1 MRSQSACQHFINWR
15 PSSSSQRQT
24 QQEQY
29 EELAKSWL
37 ASPDASLDGGQFY
50 ALTHSDKPDKVRNN
64 VGTYQ
69 LNQRT
74 ENIHKLAQA
83 ALELGLVSPERAAL
97 ALHLVSPEHH
107 ISDISVMDMDT
118 MPDVPVETVEELK
131 REMYVAACEAGSTM
145 GVDPKKLVIAEDT
158 LEKLKDDAARIRE
171 LKALIER
178 LKSINVKSSAAN
190 VQRAKESRKRKPAKD
205 DARACPTIPPLDTT
219 KDVLFPLPCLEIP
232 KYENGKTLPKGH
244 RYASPQEVFTWQVMW
259 VKACA
264 EAEDCMNAISVR
276 RLNEAWKSAHRWTP
290 ELHYD
295 DRYLGVD
302 PRNNGRL
309 MGGIRGLR
317 TPQHFS
323 PDDVAK
329 EAKRQWPGIVD
340 DKAIARIKSVKME
353 RAVKKVTDR
362 RKASTT
368 SVLAGFVEGDAAALA
383 ACGPGAGAEGPAGA
397 AVALAPGTA
406 GGPSAPPA
414 PRDSDAVD
422 GGGACASLGG
432 ASVGGAGAAALASS
446 AADAVGG
453 GAAQPPLP
461 LHSTP
466 TDRPASLDG
475 AAAADAV
482 DGGGAERAADAV
494 DGGGA
499 ERACASLASESV
511 GGELATPPGRP
522 AAAGGGAKKRKNRNG
537 GGGGAAGGG
546 SSSEMN
552 PAAPTGQQR
561 QRRPAGAATAKEART
576 RKQEPPPP
584 PAMIAGGPPAPPP
597 TGGGGGAAGGGR
609 TMTTTAAKKREA
621 NENTPSD
628 KITTNPGAEPSPPQG
643 GGCGGGGVVA
653 TKGCAAGMGEG
664 SSAGGGSADSRQ
676 RTWAELN
683 LATFNPLNGPT
694 KQRRRV
700 SAALPSLEPAQGP
713 NSILSYCPSFQ
724 NKQSKGKGGDVGGPG
739 PGTD

>member
-1 MRSQSACQHFINWR
+1 MRSQSASQQFINWR
-15 PSSSSQRQT
+15 PSSST
-24 QQEQY
+24 QHDQDEVLH
-29 EELAKSWL
+29 EELAVSWL
-37 ASPDASLDGGQFY
+37 VSPDASLDCSQFS
-50 ALTHSDKPDKVRNN
+50 AHTHSDKVRNN
-64 VGTYQ
+64 VGSLGTYQ

-97 ALHLVSPEHH
+97 ALHQIVHLVSPEHH

-171 LKALIER
+171 LKALIVR

-190 VQRAKESRKRKPAKD
+190 VQRAKESRKRKPATD
-205 DARACPTIPPLDTT
+205 DARACPTIPPLDLT
-219 KDVLFPLPCLEIP
+219 KDVLLPLPCLEIP

-276 RLNEAWKSAHRWTP
+276 RLNEAWKSAHRWKQ

-309 MGGIRGLR
+309 MGGNRGLR

-340 DKAIARIKSVKME
+340 DNAIARIKSVKME

-383 ACGPGAGAEGPAGA
+383 ACGPGAGAEGPGRPAGA

-475 AAAADAV
+475 AAAAD
-482 DGGGAERAADAV
+482 
-494 DGGGA
+494 
-499 ERACASLASESV
+499 
-511 GGELATPPGRP
+511 
-522 AAAGGGAKKRKNRNG
+522 
-537 GGGGAAGGG
+537 GGGAAGGG

-621 NENTPSD
+621 NENTPSY
-628 KITTNPGAEPSPPQG
+628 KIPTNPGAEPSPPQG

-683 LATFNPLNGPT
+683 LATYNPRNVPT

-700 SAALPSLEPAQGP
+700 SAGLPSLEPAQGP
-713 NSILSYCPSFQ
+713 NSILSYCPSNQ
-724 NKQSKGKGGDVGGPG
+724 NKQSKGGDVGGPG